1 MKKERSLT
9 KNRILDMLRE
19 RENDLR
25 KYHVKRIGL
34 FGSYVTGKQNPRSD
48 VDFVVEFEQPSFDNY
63 MDLTNYLEKLLGKK
77 IDILTPEGIRSI
89 RVKEVAKRISR
100 SVLYV

>member
-9 KNRILDMLRE
+9 KNRILDILRE

-34 FGSYVTGKQNPRSD
+34 FGSYVTGKQSPRSD

-63 MDLTNYLEKLLGKK
+63 MDLTSYLERLLGKK

-89 RVKEVAKRISR
+89 RVKEVAKKISR